1 MRMYRWGSLFVV
13 AAVGLAGCGGG
24 GEQLTKA
31 EYARQGNELC
41 ERIEQRVTQAASS
54 QFSQQGEIPSAE
66 KITSFARETLAPAL
80 EEELDALG
88 ELSPPEQDEERV
100 NDILQAGRRSIEEVQ
115 RDPTSLIGERNP
127 LDDYD
132 ELADG
137 YGLERCGGISDEV
150 DRALTGRGATGPV
163 RGGDGTNPE
172 ASGEEQSGQAG
183 GGDDAEEAEQD
194 VTGAGGEPAEP
205 TETTADTTG

>member
-1 MRMYRWGSLFVV
+1 MRMYRWGSLAVV

-88 ELSPPEQDEERV
+88 GLGPPEQDEERV
-100 NDILQAGRRSIEEVQ
+100 SDILTAGRRAIEEVQ

-132 ELADG
+132 ELANG

-172 ASGEEQSGQAG
+172 ASG
-183 GGDDAEEAEQD
+183 
-194 VTGAGGEPAEP
+194 
-205 TETTADTTG
+205 